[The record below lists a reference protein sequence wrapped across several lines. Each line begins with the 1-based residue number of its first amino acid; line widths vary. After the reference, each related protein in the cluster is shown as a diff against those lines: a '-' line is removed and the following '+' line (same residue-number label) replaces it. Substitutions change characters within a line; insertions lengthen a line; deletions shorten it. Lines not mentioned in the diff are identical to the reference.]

1 MANAHASTSRAT
13 GHVDVQFVPP
23 KRNASGVSLKGKERA
38 LQHDDGDGSAFQAP
52 IVTFRHIL
60 GKGDGGA
67 GNPLRCIA
75 HIDIDAAYA
84 AFEMARLGI
93 DPKQPLAVQQWNGLI
108 AVNYPARAHGIT
120 RHEPPAEA
128 LKKCPDLMLVHVA
141 TYRIGDPEPG
151 YWTGAKPETHKVS
164 LDPYRRESL
173 RILKCFSEF
182 GPVVEKASIDESY
195 LDVTMPV
202 RAELLKRFPKLGQL
216 PPGADLDSPLP
227 TPAELG
233 VKLDWPTVGN
243 LVPIE
248 GQAKE
253 ELPKPPDKETGTL
266 KDTTSTDQ
274 AVTKLDGLREQVS
287 DAVQADL
294 PEDEPELS
302 WSDVALYLGAE
313 IVKKCRSAVEER
325 LGYTCSAG
333 IAPNKMLAKLCSA
346 WKKPN
351 NQTVL
356 RRAAIPAFLRPMPF
370 QKIRNLGGKLGN
382 QVSDVHKANTVGD
395 LLDIT
400 LPEMQAKLGDES
412 GTWLYEI
419 IRGIDYTEVEA
430 KTQVKSMISSKN
442 FRPYITK
449 YSEAVRFERRGIAQ
463 GQALTPSDTNQLH
476 WVSILATELHLRLRE
491 ARETSP
497 GLWPKTLVFSRRS
510 PDYVVRSHQAAF
522 PFTSKLDI
530 AYITRHGEKLL
541 RTAIG
546 ESPNVAPGSKGP
558 SPDLKIGPYNN
569 MMLSLTGL
577 DRAEEGQKAI
587 ESFFTA
593 AATGNAS
600 NSAAKSK
607 RTETDEQDET
617 TRKRQ
622 SSTTMTM
629 AALAKRQKRDK
640 EKDKKSSYFGPV
652 ADEVVVLDDS
662 DESDDGNASNDV
674 IVFAERLKLG
684 QTSCAR
690 CKQTLRVPKAQLRT
704 CGGEEQVKLA
714 LDRVEAEHADWH
726 FARDV
731 LDQDRQRKQSKVNG
745 ASLPK
750 TSKANGA
757 KKSSSSSSSSGTNGM
772 ARSANG
778 TGSSAD
784 GKASKAQAGKGS
796 GQQSLTNYF
805 GS

>member
-1 MANAHASTSRAT
+1 MANAPASTSTSRAWST
-13 GHVDVQFVPP
+13 GQVDVQFVPP

-38 LQHDDGDGSAFQAP
+38 LQHDSGDGSGYEAP
-52 IVTFRHIL
+52 DVTFRHVL
-60 GKGDGGA
+60 GKGDGGP
-67 GNPLRCIA
+67 GNPLRCVA

-108 AVNYPARAHGIT
+108 AVNYPARAYGIT

-195 LDVTMPV
+195 MDVTMPV
-202 RAELLKRFPKLGQL
+202 RSELLKRFPQLAQL
-216 PPGADLDSPLP
+216 PPGADLDTRLP
-227 TPAELG
+227 SPAELG
-233 VKLDWPTVGN
+233 VKLDWQSVGN
-243 LVPIE
+243 LIPIA
-248 GQAKE
+248 GQEKE
-253 ELPKPPDKETGTL
+253 ELPKPPDMTAADTDKAMGSSSREEAVKDAKTPSESETDVVVNEGV
-266 KDTTSTDQ
+266 D
-274 AVTKLDGLREQVS
+274 DGP
-287 DAVQADL
+287 DL
-294 PEDEPELS
+294 T
-302 WSDVALYLGAE
+302 WSDVALYIGAE
-313 IVKKCRSAVEER
+313 IVKKCRYAVEER

-382 QVSDVHKANTVGD
+382 QVSDVYKANTVGD
-395 LLDIT
+395 LLEIT

-449 YSEAVRFERRGIAQ
+449 YSEA
-463 GQALTPSDTNQLH
+463 LH

-497 GLWPKTLVFSRRS
+497 GLWPKTLVFSHRS

-522 PFTSKLDI
+522 PYTSKLDI

-546 ESPNVAPGSKGP
+546 ESPNVAVGSKAP

-587 ESFFTA
+587 ESFFSAATATSTPTTNGTKSKVVQTDSKDNVERKRHASTPALTA
-593 AATGNAS
+593 AP
-600 NSAAKSK
+600 AKKVK
-607 RTETDEQDET
+607 RAD
-617 TRKRQ
+617 
-622 SSTTMTM
+622 
-629 AALAKRQKRDK
+629 A
-640 EKDKKSSYFGPV
+640 KDKKSSFFGP
-652 ADEVVVLDDS
+652 AKGDMVVLDDS
-662 DESDDGNASNDV
+662 DDDDDDDV
-674 IVFAERLKLG
+674 ETSQVPAQRLALA
-684 QTSCAR
+684 QSTCAR
-690 CKQTLRVPKAQLRT
+690 CKQTLRVSKSQLNL
-704 CGGEEQVKLA
+704 CEDEEQVKQA
-714 LDRVEAEHADWH
+714 MAKVEAEHADWH

-731 LDQDRQRKQSKVNG
+731 MEQDRQEDKAKHVGGTQNKKKPKSSGSGAGKSSGMSRSFSGSGVQAGEGKTSAKVQQSKGV
-745 ASLPK
+745 
-750 TSKANGA
+750 
-757 KKSSSSSSSSGTNGM
+757 
-772 ARSANG
+772 
-778 TGSSAD
+778 
-784 GKASKAQAGKGS
+784 
-796 GQQSLTNYF
+796 GQQSLTSYF